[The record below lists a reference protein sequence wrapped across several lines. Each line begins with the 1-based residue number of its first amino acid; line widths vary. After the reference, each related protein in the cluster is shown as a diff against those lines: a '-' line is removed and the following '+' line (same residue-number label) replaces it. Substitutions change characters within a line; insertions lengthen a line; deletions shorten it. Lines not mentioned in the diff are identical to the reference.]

1 MSPLLGPG
9 LTVPDTIPAAV
20 VDDVLGE
27 LAQAEPGPEEADVL
41 WVRRDVDRLE
51 RPCVAVSELRS
62 TLLSVSADGWA
73 ILEDYR
79 ARRFAQV
86 ARLSARS
93 FALELATGGGEP
105 RQVVRAATS
114 GEPRYLEP
122 IIELSFLRADGRRV
136 RVCAGYAGAFPA
148 ATAASVA
155 WAWCR
160 RGVVADG
167 FELVE
172 VS

>member
-9 LTVPDTIPAAV
+9 LVVPDTIPAAV
-20 VDDVLGE
+20 VDGVLDALTG
-27 LAQAEPGPEEADVL
+27 AEPGPEDDDVL

-51 RPCVAVSELRS
+51 RPCVAVGELRS
-62 TLLSVSADGWA
+62 ALLSLADDGWA
-73 ILEDYR
+73 ILEHYR
-79 ARRFAQV
+79 VGRYAQV
-86 ARLSARS
+86 ARVSSRS
-93 FALELATGGGEP
+93 FALELATGGAEP
-105 RQVVRAATS
+105 RQVVRGAKP
-114 GEPRYLEP
+114 GEPAYLEP
-122 IIELSFLRADGRRV
+122 VVDLPFLRADGRGV
-136 RVCAGYAGAFPA
+136 RVYSGYAGASPA

-160 RGVVADG
+160 RGVIADG